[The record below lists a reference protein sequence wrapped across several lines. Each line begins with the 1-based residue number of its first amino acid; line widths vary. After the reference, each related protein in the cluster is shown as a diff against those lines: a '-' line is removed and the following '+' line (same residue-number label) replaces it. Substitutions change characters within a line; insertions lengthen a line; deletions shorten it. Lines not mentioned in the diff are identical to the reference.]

1 MLCMLSYE
9 LNKIW
14 RMVLASIGGALRP
27 PDVIEVMKV
36 TTEATYAIVL
46 HVYSSRQ

>member
-1 MLCMLSYE
+1 MLCMSSYE

-14 RMVLASIGGALRP
+14 RMVFANIGGALRP

-36 TTEATYAIVL
+36 IQQL
-46 HVYSSRQ
+46 KLRLR